1 MITRTRQRV
10 WKFSKPFR
18 LKGVDHLLPPGDY
31 QVTTD
36 EELIESLSFPVYRR
50 VGTMILVPRQTGSSS
65 VEMFTIDPAD
75 LQAAHQSDASDPIV
89 PEDNTPAAGPVR

>member
-1 MITRTRQRV
+1 VITRTRQRV
-10 WKFSKPFR
+10 WKFSRPFR

-50 VGTMILVPRQTGSSS
+50 VGTMILVPGPTGSSS

-75 LQAAHQSDASDPIV
+75 LQVAHQSDASDLAL
-89 PEDNTPAAGPVR
+89 PEDNTLAAGPVR

>member
-1 MITRTRQRV
+1 MITRTRQKV

-18 LKGVDHLLPPGDY
+18 LEGVDHLLPPGDY

-50 VGTMILVPRQTGSSS
+50 VGTMILVPGRTGCSS

-75 LQAAHQSDASDPIV
+75 LQAAHQSDAPDSTL
-89 PEDNTPAAGPVR
+89 PEGSTPAAGPA